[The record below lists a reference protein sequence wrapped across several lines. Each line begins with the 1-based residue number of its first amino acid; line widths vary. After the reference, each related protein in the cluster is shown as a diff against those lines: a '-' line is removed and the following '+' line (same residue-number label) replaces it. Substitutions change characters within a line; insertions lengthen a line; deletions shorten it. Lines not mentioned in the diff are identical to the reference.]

1 MDSSTPS
8 VAEMPSAIGTA
19 LTYMVT
25 QIGEVLTIVTANPV
39 LCLGLAMWCAG
50 GAIGLFKRLV

>member
-25 QIGEVLTIVTANPV
+25 QIGEVLAIVTANPV